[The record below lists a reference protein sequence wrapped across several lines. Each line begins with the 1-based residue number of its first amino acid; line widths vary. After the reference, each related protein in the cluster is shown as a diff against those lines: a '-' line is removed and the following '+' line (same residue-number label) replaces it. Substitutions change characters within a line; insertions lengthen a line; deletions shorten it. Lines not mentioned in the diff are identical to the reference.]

1 MAGSGVMSSL
11 GAVLSDYLALRRA
24 LGCKLISAE
33 GLLRQFVAHC
43 DARGVTVVTSDVA
56 VAWAMLPAGRSTAW
70 WQTRLAAVRPFAR
83 WLQALEPATEVPA
96 LDAFGRVRSRRAT
109 PYIYSDDDVHA
120 LMQAA
125 SRLQRRLTRITYA
138 TLIGLLAAT
147 GMRSGEAIRLS
158 RDDIDWKAGSLCVL
172 NSKFGKSRMLMLHPS
187 TTAAL
192 QAYAWERDR
201 LFPLPQD
208 PNFLIS
214 TAGRQLIHCG
224 VTVTFHKLLE
234 WTGLG
239 AERAGARPR
248 LHDLRHT
255 FALKTLRDWHA
266 AGIDVEARLPLLSTY
281 LGHANPKDTYWY
293 LSASPDLL
301 GAAAARLTAHSKGV
315 SV

>member
-172 NSKFGKSRMLMLHPS
+172 NSKFGKSRMLMPVVPLAPRSQLPDQHGRS
-187 TTAAL
+187 AADPL
-192 QAYAWERDR
+192 RRD
-201 LFPLPQD
+201 
-208 PNFLIS
+208 
-214 TAGRQLIHCG
+214 G
-224 VTVTFHKLLE
+224 
-234 WTGLG
+234 
-239 AERAGARPR
+239 
-248 LHDLRHT
+248 
-255 FALKTLRDWHA
+255 
-266 AGIDVEARLPLLSTY
+266 
-281 LGHANPKDTYWY
+281 Y
-293 LSASPDLL
+293 LSQAPGMDWTRCGEGWCQAQAPRPEAHLRIED
-301 GAAAARLTAHSKGV
+301 AA
-315 SV
+315 